1 VFADMIGEGPE
12 DLAAAG
18 LGDGGESVGGRR

>member
-1 VFADMIGEGPE
+1 MRMLVQITLPPE

-18 LGDGGESVGGRR
+18 LEELGRKWG